1 MAEYLEPDIGLSNIP
16 DVIRAKAF
24 TKVDTFPYGGLWVFS
39 GAQGSGKTL
48 LLMHMVREIHEQYP
62 KALIVTNISIFG
74 LPCIPY
80 QGIED
85 FDKYV
90 NGQDGVIFII
100 DEIHTLFNSLESA
113 GMPLSQV
120 TVWCQNRKNRRLILG
135 TSQRFSRVAKPVRE
149 QCTWNYE
156 CRRPLLIVLY
166 RYRVLDG
173 AKYDDNGKYVLDED
187 EKEPKYR
194 IYVPSLSA
202 MIMYN
207 TLEVVT
213 RDFSEEHDKKPE
225 KKKNPGQP
233 FSGRSGW

>member
-1 MAEYLEPDIGLSNIP
+1 MPEYLEPDIGLKNIP

-24 TKVDTFPYGGLWVFS
+24 AKEESFPYGGLWVFS

-48 LLMHMVREIHEQYP
+48 LLMHMVREIHQQYP
-62 KALIVTNISIFG
+62 KALIVTNISVFG
-74 LPCIPY
+74 IPCIPY

-85 FDKYV
+85 FDKYT

-135 TSQRFSRVAKPVRE
+135 TSQRFTRVAKPVRE
-149 QCTWNYE
+149 QVTWNYE

-173 AKYDDNGKYVLDED
+173 AKYDDNGKYILDED
-187 EKEPKYR
+187 EKEPKFS

-213 RDFSEEHDKKPE
+213 RDFEAEEQEKQQKVKKPAMR
-225 KKKNPGQP
+225 P
-233 FSGRSGW
+233 SGRSGW